1 MDDIL
6 KDVLIE
12 LNTLHLTKNKP
23 PKLTPL
29 LENKKVGP
37 NQSDILKVKILY
49 IVLKFSILFEYWK
62 ANNFFKLYIHINML
76 SSMNFLFKN
85 SK

>member
-29 LENKKVGP
+29 LKCHKVVP
-37 NQSDILKVKILY
+37 NQSDILKVKIPL
-49 IVLKFSILFEYWK
+49 IVLKF
-62 ANNFFKLYIHINML
+62 
-76 SSMNFLFKN
+76 
-85 SK
+85 